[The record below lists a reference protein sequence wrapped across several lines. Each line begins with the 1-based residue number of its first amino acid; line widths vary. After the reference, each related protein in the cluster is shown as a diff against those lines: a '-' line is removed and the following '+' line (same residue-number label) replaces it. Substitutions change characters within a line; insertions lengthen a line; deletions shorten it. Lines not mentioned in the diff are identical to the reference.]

1 MREIKK
7 YKLYLFLL
15 LSSCLIL
22 TACSDFEGLRNAKYD
37 GQPIVKKEEAIN
49 RYQKYS
55 ELIDEEKE
63 FYLRYSF
70 SEDILKASLDY
81 SEDKAFLLEEGLY
94 VIGKDLPAGRVSL
107 LANESVF
114 TSENYTV
121 HVGNL
126 IVRDQDEKIY
136 FENLFHSDY
145 GQLIAQLDFIPG
157 HEIEIIGKDS
167 EVTVFYSPEFPEDPY
182 ILMELPKLIEN
193 LGREDLHNPIE
204 KTEDG
209 KTIVLSAGIYEVG
222 IHLKE
227 GSYKIDNLEAPHS
240 TEMYL
245 FSDKDV
251 EPKVIELLEKD
262 QSMLSQKPIVILKDG
277 DKIYPHLVK
286 RLVLSLVE

>member
-7 YKLYLFLL
+7 YKLFLSLL
-15 LSSCLIL
+15 LSSFFVL

-37 GQPIVKKEEAIN
+37 GQLVVKKEEAIN
-49 RYQKYS
+49 RYQKHS

-63 FYLRYSF
+63 FYLRYPF

-94 VIGKDLPAGRVSL
+94 IIGNDLPAGRVSL

-114 TSENYTV
+114 TSENYTI
-121 HVGNL
+121 HVGNM
-126 IVRDQDEKIY
+126 IIRDQEEKIY

-145 GQLIAQLDFIPG
+145 GQLTAQLDFIPG

-182 ILMELPKLIEN
+182 ILMELPELIEN
-193 LGREDLHNPIE
+193 LGREDLEQPIE

-209 KTIVLSAGIYEVG
+209 KTIELSAGIYEVG
-222 IHLKE
+222 VHLKE
-227 GSYKIDNLEAPHS
+227 GSYKIDSLEAPHS

-245 FSDKDV
+245 FRDEI
-251 EPKVIELLEKD
+251 EPMVIELLEKD
-262 QSMLSQKPIVILKDG
+262 QSVHSQEPIVTLKDG

-286 RLVLSLVE
+286 CLVLSLIE